1 MEKKF
6 NLFGILGIVILVA
19 VSTMA
24 SVKYQRAPRVLPGQA
39 APALACLPASSGS
52 EFRSPHVW
60 NGFLIPGVDV
70 TNSLDDP
77 VLACFPEE
85 VLAASQPYQGIP
97 VTGALP
103 VFPQYQYRS
112 ANAAASA
119 SSVFPQYQYRSASAA
134 ASRVFPQ
141 YQYRSPTLLPAP
153 HRSSRNTNIVPPA
166 QPPPGFSRNTS
177 IVLPTLQPAPPGSSR
192 NTNIVPPARPPPGF
206 SHNINIVPPLLRPP
220 RSSGNTSIVHL
231 VPSQAWRRINCCT
244 PGTKRPRRKSRDCP
258 NSWTV
263 PDFI

>member
-19 VSTMA
+19 VSTMG
-24 SVKYQRAPRVLPGQA
+24 SVKYQRAPRVLSGQA
-39 APALACLPASSGS
+39 ASPLACLPASSGS

-60 NGFLIPGVDV
+60 NGFLIPPVDV

-77 VLACFPEE
+77 VLACFPEGA
-85 VLAASQPYQGIP
+85 LTASQPYQGIP

-141 YQYRSPTLLPAP
+141 YQYRSANAAASASSVFPQYQYRSASAAASRVFPQYQYRAANTAVSASGVFPQYQYRSASAAASRVFPQYQYRSAFTAPSPVFRQYQYRSFGSEPGLAP
-153 HRSSRNTNIVPPA
+153 HKML
-166 QPPPGFSRNTS
+166 FS
-177 IVLPTLQPAPPGSSR
+177 G
-192 NTNIVPPARPPPGF
+192 
-206 SHNINIVPPLLRPP
+206 H
-220 RSSGNTSIVHL
+220 
-231 VPSQAWRRINCCT
+231 
-244 PGTKRPRRKSRDCP
+244 
-258 NSWTV
+258 
-263 PDFI
+263 